1 MNERSATAIAAGPG
15 LGWTLAAA
23 RVTVAFMWMSG
34 AGWKVPPYFGEN
46 SGRGLFKY
54 VSYGSDYPVL
64 APYAWLVENV
74 ILPNLQVFGW
84 LTLLTEAALGA
95 FLLVGLATRF
105 WAAVGIAQSV
115 TIALSV
121 LFAPHEWPW
130 AYYLMVLAHVVLL
143 VSAAG
148 RVHGLDGVF
157 RDRWQGSEHPL
168 ARLMMRVS

>member
-1 MNERSATAIAAGPG
+1 MSELSASKVADDPA

-23 RVTVAFMWMSG
+23 RVTVAFLWMSG
-34 AGWKVPPYFGEN
+34 AGWKVPPHFGEN

-54 VSYGSDYPVL
+54 VSYGADYPVF
-64 APYAWLVENV
+64 APYAWLVESV

-84 LTLLTEAALGA
+84 LTLLTEASLGA

-105 WAAVGIAQSV
+105 WAAVGIIQSV

-143 VSAAG
+143 ASAAG
-148 RVHGLDGVF
+148 RAHGLDGLF
-157 RDRWQGSEHPL
+157 RDRWQASERPL
-168 ARLMMRVS
+168 ARLMLRVS